1 MSLAATI
8 VVLAALWAAVTGAV
22 TFLNLVLGGI
32 VAALALWLLRDRL
45 GPRKGRGQAL
55 RIASLALLFVR
66 ELMLSA
72 ISVSIWTLRP
82 RVRQELA
89 PVIVAFPLTVDRD
102 IEIALLANMITLT
115 PGTLSV
121 DVSAD
126 RKWLYV
132 HALDCRD
139 PVGLKQSI
147 ATGFEQKILEA
158 FR

>member
-1 MSLAATI
+1 MSLAAMI
-8 VVLAALWAAVTGAV
+8 VALAVLWAAVTGAV
-22 TFLNLVLGGI
+22 TLLNLALGGI
-32 VAALALWLLRDRL
+32 VAALALWLIRDCL
-45 GPRKGRGQAL
+45 GPQKGRGQVL
-55 RIASLALLFVR
+55 RIASLALLFLR

-82 RVRQELA
+82 RVRQELS

-102 IEIALLANMITLT
+102 LEIALLANLITLT

-132 HALDCRD
+132 HALDCLD
-139 PVGLKQSI
+139 PEALKQSI

>member
-8 VVLAALWAAVTGAV
+8 ILLAVLWAAVSG
-22 TFLNLVLGGI
+22 TFTLPALVLGGA
-32 VAALALWLLRDRL
+32 VAALALWVLRARL
-45 GPRKGRGQAL
+45 GPRTGRGRVVRLTAL
-55 RIASLALLFVR
+55 ILLFLR
-66 ELMLSA
+66 ELILSA
-72 ISVSIWTLRP
+72 ISVALWTLRP
-82 RVRQELA
+82 GVGKRLRPA
-89 PVIVAFPLTVDRD
+89 IVAFPLTVDRD
-102 IEIALLANMITLT
+102 LEITLLANMITLT

-139 PVGLKQSI
+139 PEALKAGI
-147 ATGFEQKILEA
+147 ASGFERKILEA